1 MYVGT
6 YEPGIRNVKSINVK
20 FYSMRC
26 LVMFITAVCLLFLLK
41 ICVLDLRWRCFVDFS
56 CGDAV
61 FVNFFCGVAVF
72 RTPPPPMS
80 PSFKNVSSVYE
91 SSQHYPLKENI
102 DLTVITFSTRILKWK
117 GVFYFQMYLV
127 FSYLKEN
134 THLSMITF
142 LFTLSRKT
150 LCLFGEHWYHVL
162 FLLHCY
168 YTTRRIC
175 GIKQVIIVAFFC
187 WLPIMF
193 TLFPSLAIPSF
204 IHFLYWGITFTQCAT
219 KRPAINCH
227 YKHQSSS
234 LLLVLLFLKLTSQ
247 HFTCYKQLLVDISF
261 FFVCLFICLVT
272 F

>member
-1 MYVGT
+1 MKTNANRWKSMTIDNHTNLDDRLLIDYQ
-6 YEPGIRNVKSINVK
+6 YQSINWH
-20 FYSMRC
+20 R
-26 LVMFITAVCLLFLLK
+26 LLS
-41 ICVLDLRWRCFVDFS
+41 IGIDCHRSSISSIGYVL
-56 CGDAV
+56 
-61 FVNFFCGVAVF
+61 
-72 RTPPPPMS
+72 
-80 PSFKNVSSVYE
+80 VYE

-102 DLTVITFSTRILKWK
+102 DLTVITFSTCILKWK

-142 LFTLSRKT
+142 VHIVSRKT

-162 FLLHCY
+162 FLLHCH

-175 GIKQVIIVAFFC
+175 GIKQGIIVAFFC

-204 IHFLYWGITFTQCAT
+204 LQFSHWGITFTQCAT
-219 KRPAINCH
+219 KGPAINCY

-247 HFTCYKQLLVDISF
+247 HFSCYKQLLVLKCWYNVHIPLVSTFKKIQECDKK
-261 FFVCLFICLVT
+261 CLKFLWKRSLLECLL
-272 F
+272 